1 MRHVATH
8 FGKDFYQVVHC
19 IEVDRLVQRDT
30 YPTCLIVVE
39 INACLFCH
47 FAQAV
52 CPIFYGSVRNLERI
66 EELDVLLLEAIG
78 LEQLVEIHGLTVYA
92 FGYLA

>member
-8 FGKDFYQVVHC
+8 FGKDFYQVVHR
-19 IEVDRLVQRDT
+19 IEVHRLVQRDT

-39 INACLFCH
+39 INACFFCH
-47 FAQAV
+47 LAQTV
-52 CPIFYGSVRNLERI
+52 SPVFHGSVRNLECI
-66 EELDVLLLEAIG
+66 EELGVLLLEAIG